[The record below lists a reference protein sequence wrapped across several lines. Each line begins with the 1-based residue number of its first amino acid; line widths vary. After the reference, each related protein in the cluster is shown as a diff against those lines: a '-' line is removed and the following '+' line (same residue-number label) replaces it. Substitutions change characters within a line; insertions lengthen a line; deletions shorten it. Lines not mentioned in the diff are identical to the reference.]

1 MALSPWDLIDP
12 VEATMLI
19 RELPDDDP
27 DPLLASLPEVT
38 VRTNKPRWGYATRT
52 RRSATF
58 RAWNAESP
66 IAQREVSL
74 TQFEVEL
81 PPISEKIPLDEA
93 RRLELEGF
101 DLNGTNPSIVQR
113 LIDSAYDDVVLITD
127 RIRNRLKLARTD
139 VLTDGKFTLSGEN
152 GLVGLETDWSWDVA
166 QTPTPSILWSV
177 VATSSPL
184 TDELAWDDWLEANSQ
199 SRSRSSIVYT
209 TRAVV
214 ALLAQNAQY
223 KQQLYPGIS
232 VATVPTLNPLQ
243 VNAARAQWNLPP
255 IVVVEKSVI
264 NPAGVTQRLVPTGR
278 FIKVVPSV
286 GDTQLGL
293 TVDALDLAR
302 TGAIT
307 RALAPG
313 LIAGTWWEPDP
324 VTRWTKVSGCGM
336 PVLSDPNGVVSAQV
350 TP

>member
-232 VATVPTLNPLQ
+232 VRPVHQGRAVRRGYP
-243 VNAARAQWNLPP
+243 ARAHRRRPRPGPHRRHHPGPRTRPDRRHL
-255 IVVVEKSVI
+255 VG
-264 NPAGVTQRLVPTGR
+264 AG
-278 FIKVVPSV
+278 
-286 GDTQLGL
+286 
-293 TVDALDLAR
+293 
-302 TGAIT
+302 
-307 RALAPG
+307 PG
-313 LIAGTWWEPDP
+313 DP
-324 VTRWTKVSGCGM
+324 VDEGVRLRDAGPVRPERGRVRAGHSLSVS
-336 PVLSDPNGVVSAQV
+336 S
-350 TP
+350 